1 MAEDLTSNGEPS
13 KTEPSLTPY
22 FFILFGM
29 SAGLASIIVLLAE
42 LRAQLGFSETG
53 PSLTPYFLIL
63 FGSSAGLGS
72 IIVLLAEIRS
82 ELGFTDTGIGLA
94 IAAGFA
100 AAFVANI
107 SMAPH
112 ADRGRAPAMLRG
124 GLALGVVG
132 MVVLAV
138 GQDLW
143 HYVLGRA
150 VFGFAL
156 GTAGPAARRTVIVA
170 DPTNLGRNMGRL
182 GAWDV
187 GGFVAGPMI
196 ASLLA
201 GIGGFRFTFWSMAVA
216 LATLLPVSF
225 RAQPDTAA
233 RDEEGLG
240 LKGLLR
246 IRRLVGAFFVV
257 AAYFVFIGAFEAV
270 WVLEMDTRGATQ
282 TTLAVGITLAALPI
296 ALLSPLG
303 GSLAQR
309 YGARRWAIGGLA
321 SITLLTTFYGVVPGV
336 AALVAITMATSVM
349 EGFTFP
355 SAPMLVAAA
364 VAENRQASAQGL
376 MGAVEVATAAVAA
389 MIIAMIYD
397 SHGDLTAW
405 IVTASTMAILLL
417 IGAILT
423 RPTDRQLVQPG
434 VPTDPIRRPFQ

>member
-1 MAEDLTSNGEPS
+1 VADDLTSNGEP
-13 KTEPSLTPY
+13 
-22 FFILFGM
+22 
-29 SAGLASIIVLLAE
+29 
-42 LRAQLGFSETG
+42 SETG

-63 FGSSAGLGS
+63 FGASAGLGS
-72 IIVLLAEIRS
+72 IIVLLAEIRN
-82 ELGFTDTGIGLA
+82 ELGFTETGIGLA

-107 SMAPH
+107 IMAPH

-132 MVVLAV
+132 LLVLAV

-170 DPTNLGRNMGRL
+170 DPANLGRNMGRL
-182 GAWDV
+182 GAWDI

-196 ASLLA
+196 AA
-201 GIGGFRFTFWSMAVA
+201 GLNMIGGFRLTFWVMAIA
-216 LATLLPVSF
+216 LAALLPTAF

-240 LKGLLR
+240 LNGLLR

-282 TTLAVGITLAALPI
+282 TTMAIGLTLAALPI
-296 ALLSPLG
+296 AMLSPLG

-309 YGARRWAIGGLA
+309 YGARRWAIGGIA

-336 AALVAITMATSVM
+336 VALVALTMVTSVL
-349 EGFTFP
+349 EGFAFP

-364 VAENRQASAQGL
+364 VAENRQAAAQGL

-389 MIIAMIYD
+389 VIISIIYD
-397 SHGDLTAW
+397 RHSDLVAW

-423 RPTDRQLVQPG
+423 RPEDRQLVRPG
-434 VPTDPIRRPFQ
+434 VPSDPTRRPFQ

>member
-1 MAEDLTSNGEPS
+1 VCSPASTSVAEDLTSNGEPS
-13 KTEPSLTPY
+13 KT
-22 FFILFGM
+22 
-29 SAGLASIIVLLAE
+29 
-42 LRAQLGFSETG
+42 G
-53 PSLTPYFLIL
+53 PSLAPYFLIL
-63 FGSSAGLGS
+63 FGASAGLGS

-107 SMAPH
+107 SMAPQ

-132 MVVLAV
+132 MVLLAV

-201 GIGGFRFTFWSMAVA
+201 GIGGFRFTFWAMAVA
-216 LATLLPVSF
+216 LAMLLPVSF

>member
-1 MAEDLTSNGEPS
+1 MCSPASTSVAEDLTSNGEPS
-13 KTEPSLTPY
+13 KT
-22 FFILFGM
+22 
-29 SAGLASIIVLLAE
+29 
-42 LRAQLGFSETG
+42 G
-53 PSLTPYFLIL
+53 PSLAPYFLIL
-63 FGSSAGLGS
+63 FGASAGLGS

-107 SMAPH
+107 SMAPL
-112 ADRGRAPAMLRG
+112 ADRGPAPAMLRG

-132 MVVLAV
+132 MVLLAV

>member
-1 MAEDLTSNGEPS
+1 MCSPVSTSVAEDLTSNGEPS
-13 KTEPSLTPY
+13 KT
-22 FFILFGM
+22 
-29 SAGLASIIVLLAE
+29 
-42 LRAQLGFSETG
+42 G
-53 PSLTPYFLIL
+53 PSLAPYFLIL
-63 FGSSAGLGS
+63 FGASAGLGS

-132 MVVLAV
+132 MVLLAV

-201 GIGGFRFTFWSMAVA
+201 GIGGFRFTFWAMAVA
-216 LATLLPVSF
+216 LAMLLPVSF

>member
-1 MAEDLTSNGEPS
+1 MCSPVSTSVAEDLTSNGEPS
-13 KTEPSLTPY
+13 K
-22 FFILFGM
+22 
-29 SAGLASIIVLLAE
+29 
-42 LRAQLGFSETG
+42 TG

-63 FGSSAGLGS
+63 FGASAGLGS

-132 MVVLAV
+132 MVLLAV

-201 GIGGFRFTFWSMAVA
+201 GIGGFRFTFWAMAVA
-216 LATLLPVSF
+216 LAMLLPVSF

>member
-1 MAEDLTSNGEPS
+1 MSSPVPDGPAARGNTPPS
-13 KTEPSLTPY
+13 E
-22 FFILFGM
+22 
-29 SAGLASIIVLLAE
+29 
-42 LRAQLGFSETG
+42 

-63 FGSSAGLGS
+63 FGSSAGLAS

-82 ELGFTDTGIGLA
+82 ELGFSETGIGLA
-94 IAAGFA
+94 IASGFG
-100 AAFVANI
+100 AAFVASLI
-107 SMAPH
+107 MAPH

-124 GLALGVVG
+124 GLALGIGGLVL
-132 MVVLAV
+132 LAV

-143 HYVLGRA
+143 HYMLGRA

-170 DPTNLGRNMGRL
+170 DPENLGRNMGRL

-201 GIGGFRFTFWSMAVA
+201 SLGGFRFTFWTMAAA
-216 LATLLPVSF
+216 LAALLPVAF
-225 RAQPDTAA
+225 QAQPDTAA

-270 WVLEMDTRGATQ
+270 WVLEMDTRGASQ
-282 TTLAVGITLAALPI
+282 TALAIGITLAALPI
-296 ALLSPLG
+296 PVLSPLG

-309 YGARRWAIGGLA
+309 YGARRWAIGGLM
-321 SITLLTTFYGVVPGV
+321 SITLLVTFYGIVPGV
-336 AALVAITMATSVM
+336 AALVAITMVTSVL

-355 SAPMLVAAA
+355 SVPMLVAAA
-364 VAENRQASAQGL
+364 VAEHRQASAQGL
-376 MGAVEVATAAVAA
+376 MGAVELATAAVAA
-389 MIIAMIYD
+389 VVLSIIYD
-397 SHGDLTAW
+397 SHGDLVTW
-405 IVTASTMAILLL
+405 IVTAVTMGTLLV

-423 RPTDRQLVQPG
+423 RPDDRQPVRPG

>member
-1 MAEDLTSNGEPS
+1 MCSPASTSVAEDLTSNGEPS
-13 KTEPSLTPY
+13 K
-22 FFILFGM
+22 
-29 SAGLASIIVLLAE
+29 
-42 LRAQLGFSETG
+42 TG

-201 GIGGFRFTFWSMAVA
+201 GIGGFRFTFWAMAVA
-216 LATLLPVSF
+216 LAMLLPVSF

>member
-1 MAEDLTSNGEPS
+1 MCSPASTSVAEDLTSNGEPS
-13 KTEPSLTPY
+13 KT
-22 FFILFGM
+22 
-29 SAGLASIIVLLAE
+29 
-42 LRAQLGFSETG
+42 G
-53 PSLTPYFLIL
+53 PSLAPYFLIL
-63 FGSSAGLGS
+63 FGASAGLGS

-132 MVVLAV
+132 MVLLAV

-201 GIGGFRFTFWSMAVA
+201 GIGGFRFTFWAMAVA
-216 LATLLPVSF
+216 LAMLLPVSF

>member
-1 MAEDLTSNGEPS
+1 MCSPVSTSVAEDLTSNGEPS
-13 KTEPSLTPY
+13 KT
-22 FFILFGM
+22 
-29 SAGLASIIVLLAE
+29 
-42 LRAQLGFSETG
+42 G
-53 PSLTPYFLIL
+53 PSLAPYFLIL